1 MYIVKK
7 DFLHRSIYK
16 LLSIPFYVGLILA
29 FMMVDT
35 ALAQEA
41 TSLPQEEASI
51 SLSPI
56 PPIAIPR
63 LGPNVDQHEN
73 ILSTAFIPNLANYP
87 LDFVPPTE
95 TGRWIRVILSQ
106 QVVLA
111 YQGYEPVRGFV
122 ISSGKPE
129 TPTVTGNFT
138 MLSKV
143 RIQDMTGN
151 IGTPEVYWI
160 PDVEWV
166 QYFYDDYAFH
176 ASTHNHFG
184 ETFSNGCINMAPQDA
199 KWLFDY
205 TGPFSNGD
213 VNWLMSHW
221 SNPGTEVVVHE

>member
-7 DFLHRSIYK
+7 DFLHRS
-16 LLSIPFYVGLILA
+16 

-111 YQGYEPVRGFV
+111 YQGYEPVRGSLKCEYK
-122 ISSGKPE
+122 I
-129 TPTVTGNFT
+129 
-138 MLSKV
+138 
-143 RIQDMTGN
+143 
-151 IGTPEVYWI
+151 
-160 PDVEWV
+160 
-166 QYFYDDYAFH
+166 
-176 ASTHNHFG
+176 
-184 ETFSNGCINMAPQDA
+184 
-199 KWLFDY
+199 
-205 TGPFSNGD
+205 
-213 VNWLMSHW
+213 
-221 SNPGTEVVVHE
+221 

>member
-1 MYIVKK
+1 
-7 DFLHRSIYK
+7 
-16 LLSIPFYVGLILA
+16 
-29 FMMVDT
+29 
-35 ALAQEA
+35 
-41 TSLPQEEASI
+41 
-51 SLSPI
+51 
-56 PPIAIPR
+56 
-63 LGPNVDQHEN
+63 
-73 ILSTAFIPNLANYP
+73 
-87 LDFVPPTE
+87 
-95 TGRWIRVILSQ
+95 
-106 QVVLA
+106 
-111 YQGYEPVRGFV
+111 
-122 ISSGKPE
+122 
-129 TPTVTGNFT
+129 
-138 MLSKV
+138 
-143 RIQDMTGN
+143 MTGN